1 LLIWSLIANAASFIP
16 PIHNPADL
24 VMLGSRILPPLT
36 RVSRPIL
43 LSALIP
49 ALGEILLPW

>member
-1 LLIWSLIANAASFIP
+1 LLIWALIANAASFIP

-24 VMLGSRILPPLT
+24 VMLGSRILPPLAQ
-36 RVSRPIL
+36 VSRSTL
-43 LSALIP
+43 LSALVP